1 MSNYI
6 ESGHAKNT
14 ANFEH
19 LIALLQT
26 YGSNYNPSTASLAL
40 VNLSATLALSK
51 TDLTAVKDKYNDW
64 KNATNNRE
72 IAFEPLRSLSTRLF
86 NTLLSCGVTEQ
97 TANDYKTINRKMQ
110 GRHSKLT
117 KADSG
122 KIINSEDANG
132 ATGEIKKT
140 VSTSQRSFDN
150 QIEHFDKIIKLLAS
164 ESLFTTNENDLQVST
179 LQTRLTNLQ
188 ILNLTAFNSYALLS
202 NARITGN
209 KTLYDEPNGLI
220 YLARGIKAYI
230 KGKFGA
236 DSPEYAQVS
245 SIKFV
250 RVVKSN

>member
-1 MSNYI
+1 MQ
-6 ESGHAKNT
+6 KNT

-19 LIALLQT
+19 LITLLQT
-26 YGSNYNPSTASLAL
+26 YGSNYNPSTSALAIS
-40 VNLSATLALSK
+40 NLSSVLSQAQA
-51 TDLTAVKDKYNDW
+51 DLNAVKDKYNDW

-72 IAFEPLRSLSTRLF
+72 IAFEPLKSLSTRLY
-86 NTLLSCGVTEQ
+86 NTLLSCGVAEQ
-97 TANDYKTINRKMQ
+97 TVNDYKTINRKMQ

-122 KIINSEDANG
+122 KLINPEDANSDS
-132 ATGEIKKT
+132 GEIKKV

-164 ESLFTTNENDLQVST
+164 ESLFATNENDLQVST
-179 LQTRLTNLQ
+179 LQTQLTNLQ
-188 ILNLTAFNSYALLS
+188 NLNSTAFNSYALLS
-202 NARITGN
+202 NARIERN

-220 YLARGIKAYI
+220 YLARGVKAYI

-250 RVVKSN
+250 RVIKAN